1 MASVLPGM
9 DVRAGDAG
17 LKKHEMGN
25 QRIKSLDGL
34 RAISIFI
41 VLAAHVAE
49 TVHLRYDPYSHFVSN
64 VGSFGVKIF
73 FVISGFLITTL
84 LLAEERR
91 SGRISL
97 GMFYLRRAFRIL
109 PVAYLFIAV
118 AAALAFTGLIVL
130 PKHNLLYAV
139 LFAMNMAPEGAWWTG
154 HLWSLAIEEQF
165 YLVWPVVF
173 LLTGRRMRVWTCA
186 GMAIL
191 APVLRIS
198 TLLYAPQ
205 VFDRM
210 HQSLFFLGDSLAIGC
225 LMALL
230 AERLDASDRVRRMIG
245 SRAFVLIPILAGLM
259 YSTLNSRLWPEF
271 HFALGDS
278 ISLLCIAATMW
289 RVIHWQDA
297 AHRLL
302 NTKILIVIG
311 TLSYS
316 LYIWQQIFLNA
327 ESTDWVNAFPQ
338 NLVLAFLTAGA
349 SYYLVESPILRWR
362 ASVVASIR
370 MKRGPQAA
378 AKSIT
383 RTEQEVANQVSA

>member
-1 MASVLPGM
+1 
-9 DVRAGDAG
+9 
-17 LKKHEMGN
+17 MGN

-34 RAISIFI
+34 RAVSIFI
-41 VLAAHVAE
+41 VVAAHVAE
-49 TVHLRYDPYSHFVSN
+49 TAHLRHEPYTEFVSN

-91 SGRISL
+91 NGRISL

-109 PVAYLFIAV
+109 PVAYLFIGV
-118 AAALAFTGLIVL
+118 AATLALTGVIVL

-139 LFAMNMAPEGAWWTG
+139 LFAVNMAPDGIWWTG

-165 YLVWPVVF
+165 YLVWPLVF
-173 LLTGRRMRVWTCA
+173 LLTRGRTRVGACV
-186 GMAIL
+186 GMTIL

-198 TLLYAPQ
+198 TLLYAPH

-210 HQSLFFLGDSLAIGC
+210 HQSLLFLGDSLAIGC
-225 LMALL
+225 LLALMAD
-230 AERLDASDRVRRMIG
+230 RLDESNLARRIMASRV
-245 SRAFVLIPILAGLM
+245 FVVVPILAVLM
-259 YSTLNSRLWPEF
+259 YGTLSSHVWPKF
-271 HFALGDS
+271 HFAIGDS
-278 ISLLCIAATMW
+278 ISLLCIAATIW

-302 NTKILIVIG
+302 NMKFLVFIG

-327 ESTDWVNAFPQ
+327 ESDYWMNAFPQ
-338 NLVLAFLTAGA
+338 NLVLAFLTAAA

-362 ASVVASIR
+362 ARVVNWIRERHSVNGKSSGAQTAQSVAD
-370 MKRGPQAA
+370 
-378 AKSIT
+378 
-383 RTEQEVANQVSA
+383 QVSA